1 MNRRKQPLAVFS
13 RRHVMASGLALFAS
27 ALATDYARANGD
39 EFFIAGQ
46 AIGNT
51 ELVFVGTVKDADG
64 KYVKGVAVRWEATL
78 SAEDGDQHVG
88 FETYTNEFGRY
99 RTVNIARALAALD
112 FKLDPARV
120 QVTAKKDGYK
130 VKNRLNRGTTAKK
143 MGLIEVNFTLE
154 RVPAEAA
161 AK

>member
-1 MNRRKQPLAVFS
+1 MSHRKQLSGRFT
-13 RRHVMASGLALFAS
+13 RRGMIAGGI
-27 ALATDYARANGD
+27 ALAFGPRVARANGD

-51 ELVFVGTVKDADG
+51 ELVYVGSVKDTDG
-64 KYVKGVAVRWEATL
+64 KYVKGVSVRWEATMTG
-78 SAEDGDQHVG
+78 DRGDQHVG

-99 RTVNIARALAALD
+99 RTVNVARALAALD
-112 FKLDPARV
+112 FTLDPDKV

-130 VKNRLNRGTTAKK
+130 VKSRLHRGTRAKK
-143 MGLIEVNFTLE
+143 MGLIEVNFTME
-154 RVPAEAA
+154 RVAPEAA